1 MNDPRTPFGVLLL
14 GLRVLG
20 SELFWT
26 LVRAMRRLEIRQL
39 RKRLREES
47 ALLATAQNDAARDL
61 SARQTAFLQEE
72 IDFLEREMDAK
83 RADMIARRTAAWGMD
98 NDA

>member
-1 MNDPRTPFGVLLL
+1 MNDPRTPFGVLWL
-14 GLRVLG
+14 GLRVLC
-20 SELFWT
+20 SELSWT

-47 ALLATAQNDAARDL
+47 ALLGAAQSDAARDL